1 MAAGPGGLQPPM
13 LAYILRRLLWTPIL
27 LLLAAFFVFFMGTVA
42 PGDPAEL
49 QLKNRAT
56 PERVKRLREQLGL
69 NDPLPVR
76 YIRFIGNALQGD
88 LGESYTYLGKP
99 VTALIG
105 PRLWVS
111 VQLNIVAGL
120 IALAVGIPLG
130 FYAAKRQGTRRD
142 PTIVISM
149 LILYAMP
156 VFFTAPLLI
165 LFFAVQ
171 LHWVPAAGWGGMF
184 STQIILPALTIGI
197 PGAAIFV
204 RHMRASTL
212 EVIGQEYVRTAYSKG
227 MSNFVVNYRHIA
239 RNALL
244 PILTLLGFTIAGI
257 LGGSLIV
264 ELIYGIPGVS
274 RLALDA
280 IFQRDFPVMTAFVLI
295 GAVML
300 VLANLVIDIAYTIVD
315 PRIRLS

>member
-1 MAAGPGGLQPPM
+1 M

-56 PERVKRLREQLGL
+56 PEKIKKLRERLGL

-76 YIRFIGNALQGD
+76 YVRFIGNALQGD

-99 VTALIG
+99 VTSLIG

-111 VQLNIVAGL
+111 LQLNIVASV
-120 IALAVGIPLG
+120 IALAVGLPLG
-130 FYAAKRQGTRRD
+130 FYAAKRQGTGRD
-142 PTIVISM
+142 PAIVITM
-149 LILYAMP
+149 LVLYAMP

-165 LFFAVQ
+165 LLFAVQ

-184 STQIILPALTIGI
+184 STQIIFPALTIGI

-212 EVIGQEYVRTAYSKG
+212 EVIGQEYIRTAYAKG
-227 MSNFVVNYRHIA
+227 MSNYVVNYRHVA

-244 PILTLLGFTIAGI
+244 PILTLVGFTMAGI

-300 VLANLVIDIAYTIVD
+300 VLANLVIDIAYTFLD
-315 PRIRLS
+315 PRIRLN

>member
-1 MAAGPGGLQPPM
+1 M

-56 PERVKRLREQLGL
+56 PENIKKLRERLGL

-76 YIRFIGNALQGD
+76 YVRFIGNALQGD

-99 VTALIG
+99 VTSLIG

-111 VQLNIVAGL
+111 LQLNIVASV
-120 IALAVGIPLG
+120 IALAVGLPLG
-130 FYAAKRQGTRRD
+130 FYAAKRQGTGRD
-142 PTIVISM
+142 PAIVITM
-149 LILYAMP
+149 LVLYAMP

-165 LFFAVQ
+165 LLFAVQ

-184 STQIILPALTIGI
+184 STQIIFPALTIGI

-212 EVIGQEYVRTAYSKG
+212 EVIGQEYIRTAYAKG
-227 MSNFVVNYRHIA
+227 MSNYVVNYRHVA

-244 PILTLLGFTIAGI
+244 PILTLVGFTMAGI

-300 VLANLVIDIAYTIVD
+300 VLANLVIDIAYTFLD
-315 PRIRLS
+315 PRIRLN